1 MALRWSLCATAV
13 ACGLWCVGYPVQA
26 RDQIGPS
33 YQAATQEAAGTLA
46 TPPTTPGIDD
56 LEPII
61 VTARRREEEIQR
73 TPVSVLSLNS
83 RELEA
88 RSLSNLRGLQNFVPN
103 LTFAPSQN
111 VGDASGNIFI
121 RGIGQEDFLAGNE
134 PGVGFYLN
142 GIYVARTM
150 GTLMHLLDI
159 SRVEVLRGP
168 QGTLYGKNAIGGAI
182 NIISTEPGA
191 EFDAYARLIAGNL
204 DRVELRGMVNAPLTD
219 QVLVRFSAGRT
230 SRDGYLRRL
239 DAPFEPTAI
248 TETDHR
254 SEGSDDSLGGRLHLR
269 WLASPSLTIDLTAD
283 ASRRRG
289 TQSATHVDAIDPRF
303 GILPD
308 VNDLIREGIL
318 PGPEITGALAPT
330 DLLKSYAGGGNS
342 ISQNVEG
349 LAAAVAKEIGAHS
362 IRLISGH
369 RRLRSHVET
378 DLDGTRY
385 SILQNDFR
393 EKHRQDSIE
402 LQASGSFGRV
412 TYAAGLFGLRERT
425 RTSSGR
431 GVGRLDVLYLCG
443 CFYPPGNRPRLL
455 STNRDLRAESYAAY
469 AQASV
474 PVAKRLSATFGGRF
488 SYERKRM
495 QVDLVQLDPDTFEP
509 TETIFRSGANRGR
522 WNAFTWR
529 AGLEFQ
535 ATADVMLYASAAKG
549 YKSGGFNGR
558 PVVTLPNLGLNEYD
572 PETAVTYEIG
582 MRSQWLGRRL
592 RLNGTLFHSSYRDIQ
607 LRQQSFVDGM
617 LTTLVENAARARIRG
632 LEIEAEAKL
641 GRGLTASL
649 AYGHLDPEYLDV
661 ARVPN
666 LTVDTAFQRTPRHSF
681 TASLD
686 YGVPVGGNRLELH
699 GDYSYR
705 SHEQF
710 QLLASDFDQPGYGLL
725 GARVTLRGPADRWS
739 IALFGTNL
747 TDNRYRAAGRGTGVQ
762 DVGFANSV
770 IGLPRQVGVELSL
783 GF

>member
-1 MALRWSLCATAV
+1 MALRWSLCATTV
-13 ACGLWCVGYPVQA
+13 ACGPWCIGYPAPATAQSPAPAV
-26 RDQIGPS
+26 
-33 YQAATQEAAGTLA
+33 TQESAGTPANSPGNFA
-46 TPPTTPGIDD
+46 TDE

-61 VTARRREEEIQR
+61 VTARRREEEIQG
-73 TPVSVLSLNS
+73 TPVSVVSLTS

-88 RSLSNLRGLQNFVPN
+88 RSLTNLRGLQNFVPN

-134 PGVGFYLN
+134 PGVGFYLD

-150 GTLMHLLDI
+150 GTLMNLLDL

-182 NIISTEPGA
+182 NVISTEPGA
-191 EFDAYARLIAGNL
+191 DFDAYARLIVGNL
-204 DRVELRGMVNAPLTD
+204 DRFELRGMANAPLTD
-219 QVLVRFSAGRT
+219 EMFVRLSVGRT
-230 SRDGYLRRL
+230 SRDGYLKRFK
-239 DAPFEPTAI
+239 APFEPTAI
-248 TETDHR
+248 AETDHR
-254 SEGSDDSLGGRLHLR
+254 SEGSVDSLAGRFQLR
-269 WLASPSLTIDLTAD
+269 WLASPSLTIDLAAD

-308 VNDLIREGIL
+308 VNDLIGQGIL
-318 PGPEITGALAPT
+318 QGPEITGALAPD

-349 LAAAVAKEIGAHS
+349 VAATVAKEIGAHS
-362 IRLISGH
+362 IRLIASH

-378 DLDGTRY
+378 DLDGTWY
-385 SILQNDFR
+385 PILQNDFR
-393 EKHRQDSIE
+393 ERHHQNSIE
-402 LQASGSFGRV
+402 LQATGSLGRL
-412 TYAAGLFGLRERT
+412 TYTAGLFGLWERT
-425 RTSSGR
+425 HTSSGR
-431 GVGRLDVLYLCG
+431 GAGRLDVLYLCG
-443 CFYPPGNRPRLL
+443 CFYPPGGRPVLL
-455 STNRDLRAESYAAY
+455 STDRDLSGESYAAY
-469 AQASV
+469 AQASL
-474 PVAKRLSATFGGRF
+474 PMANRLSATLGGRF
-488 SYERKRM
+488 SHERKRM
-495 QVDLVQLDPDTFEP
+495 DVDLVQLHPDTFEL
-509 TETIFRSGANRGR
+509 TDTIFRSGASNGR
-522 WNAFTWR
+522 WNALTWR

-535 ATADVMLYASAAKG
+535 ATADLMLYSSAAKG

-572 PETAVTYEIG
+572 PETAVTFEIG
-582 MRSQWLGRRL
+582 MRSQWFGRKL

-607 LRQQSFVDGM
+607 LRQQSFVDGV

-632 LEIEAEAKL
+632 LEIETEARL
-641 GRGLTASL
+641 GGGLRVRL
-649 AYGHLDPEYLDV
+649 AYGHLDPKYLDV
-661 ARVPN
+661 GQVPN

-681 TASLD
+681 NASLD
-686 YGVPVGGNRLELH
+686 YSVLLGRNSLELH

-725 GARVTLRGPADRWS
+725 GARVTLRGPVDRWS
-739 IALFGTNL
+739 VALFGINL
-747 TDNRYRAAGRGTGVQ
+747 TDKRYRAAGRGTGLQ
-762 DVGFANSV
+762 DVGFANSA

-783 GF
+783 DF